1 MTTRALRIGGRAA
14 LAAGLLAAAAA
25 VTVAVIGILASAGK
39 VTHPVDLAWGPFYLE
54 HRVSL
59 PVAWGADVCQSADV
73 GDQTSPSECLRF
85 FVHDADGSGARGPV
99 REQDADVRPESATL
113 TGAVELTSAGRPSAF
128 VATSAVRDAIGLAVV
143 SAALLVLWRLLAGAA
158 GPVAERRTAPLV
170 RALGCLLIAGSL
182 VDAALGLFIAT
193 QLRYS
198 YEAFGPGPLL
208 SPADGR
214 GFDLGQLALGGLVL
228 LIGELFRRDATAE
241 ADDRLTV

>member
-1 MTTRALRIGGRAA
+1 MTARALRIGGWAA

-25 VTVAVIGILASAGK
+25 VTLTVIGILASAGK
-39 VTHPVDLAWGPFYLE
+39 VTHPVDLDWGPFYLQ
-54 HRVSL
+54 HQVSL
-59 PVAWGADVCQSADV
+59 PVAWGGEVCQSADV

-85 FVHDADGSGARGPV
+85 FVHDPDDSGARGPV
-99 REQDADVRPESATL
+99 REQDADVRPQLATL
-113 TGAVELTSAGRPSAF
+113 TGTVELASTGRPSPF
-128 VATSAVRDAIGLAVV
+128 VATSAVRDAVALAVV
-143 SAALLVLWRLLAGAA
+143 SAGLLILWRLLAGAV
-158 GPVAERRTAPLV
+158 GPASERRTAPLV
-170 RALGCLLIAGSL
+170 RALGCLLMAGSL

-198 YEAFGPGPLL
+198 YETFGPGPHL

-214 GFDLGQLALGGLVL
+214 GIELGHLALGGLVL